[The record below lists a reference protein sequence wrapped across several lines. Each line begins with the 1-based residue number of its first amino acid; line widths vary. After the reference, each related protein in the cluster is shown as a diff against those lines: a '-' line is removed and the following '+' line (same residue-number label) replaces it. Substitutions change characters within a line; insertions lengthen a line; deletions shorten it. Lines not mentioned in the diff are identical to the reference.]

1 MPERCDTPVLGTTTT
16 TLCVNF
22 SNSTDDNEQAVLC
35 EGGCITWYHRICLG
49 MMPDHYEKITDGE
62 KRYEIWHCP
71 HCDIGNVN
79 TELQIPKIV
88 CYSPPNFPDRTL
100 EDLKL
105 ELSQADILVENET
118 DNAYTLRMAG
128 AIGKA
133 LLEENRNLKS
143 DILCY
148 QNSIATKDMEIEDLK
163 SQNNH
168 LHARVQVNIIEESN
182 KQTDGIR
189 EEMLK
194 KTAYYE
200 EHDFEQ
206 LKIIKKQEDEIQHFK
221 RLVCKQNTDTIRNN
235 MPNKN
240 YTSQEQNIN
249 NLFNNYN
256 MLEKR
261 VKILETSSA
270 EKIEYVN
277 CASRPS
283 LDSLTSANKRVQRF
297 PPCTAKRLQN
307 DETYEDFFNN
317 NIQEFLKNKDN
328 QKGLQENNDSSCS
341 PRVAGESSRINVTT
355 YLDKSP
361 IELLVSVNNTEAQK
375 SFLE

>member
-1 MPERCDTPVLGTTTT
+1 
-16 TLCVNF
+16 
-22 SNSTDDNEQAVLC
+22 
-35 EGGCITWYHRICLG
+35 
-49 MMPDHYEKITDGE
+49 MPDHYEKITDGE
-62 KRYEIWHCP
+62 KGYEIWHCP

-88 CYSPPNFPDRTL
+88 CHSPPNFPDRTL

-128 AIGKA
+128 
-133 LLEENRNLKS
+133 
-143 DILCY
+143 
-148 QNSIATKDMEIEDLK
+148 EI
-163 SQNNH
+163 
-168 LHARVQVNIIEESN
+168 
-182 KQTDGIR
+182 
-189 EEMLK
+189 
-194 KTAYYE
+194 
-200 EHDFEQ
+200 
-206 LKIIKKQEDEIQHFK
+206 
-221 RLVCKQNTDTIRNN
+221 
-235 MPNKN
+235 
-240 YTSQEQNIN
+240 
-249 NLFNNYN
+249 
-256 MLEKR
+256 EKR
-261 VKILETSSA
+261 VKIFETSSA

-283 LDSLTSANKRVQRF
+283 LDSLTSVNKMVQRF
-297 PPCTAKRLQN
+297 PPFTAKRLQN

-361 IELLVSVNNTEAQK
+361 IELLVSVNNTEAQT
-375 SFLE
+375 SFLEETYKIREKWKVRTRGQKSRIFRKTPRS

>member
-1 MPERCDTPVLGTTTT
+1 MEKSEITICPLCDKLV
-16 TLCVNF
+16 
-22 SNSTDDNEQAVLC
+22 DDNEQAVLC

-62 KRYEIWHCP
+62 KGYEIWHCP

-88 CYSPPNFPDRTL
+88 CYSPPNSPDRTL

-105 ELSQADILVENET
+105 ELNQADILVGNET
-118 DNAYTLRMAG
+118 DNAYTL
-128 AIGKA
+128 
-133 LLEENRNLKS
+133 LLARLK
-143 DILCY
+143 
-148 QNSIATKDMEIEDLK
+148 T
-163 SQNNH
+163 QNNH
-168 LHARVQVNIIEESN
+168 LHARVQELINIIEERK

-200 EHDFEQ
+200 EHDIEQ

-221 RLVCKQNTDTIRNN
+221 RLVCKQNTDAIRNN
-235 MPNKN
+235 MPNEN
-240 YTSQEQNIN
+240 YTSQEQVNSYSQNVKTEVSFINKNIN
-249 NLFNNYN
+249 NLFNNYK

-261 VKILETSSA
+261 VTILENSSA

-283 LDSLTSANKRVQRF
+283 VDSLTSANKR
-297 PPCTAKRLQN
+297 LQN
-307 DETYEDFFNN
+307 DESYEDFFNN

-341 PRVAGESSRINVTT
+341 PRVAGE
-355 YLDKSP
+355 
-361 IELLVSVNNTEAQK
+361 
-375 SFLE
+375 